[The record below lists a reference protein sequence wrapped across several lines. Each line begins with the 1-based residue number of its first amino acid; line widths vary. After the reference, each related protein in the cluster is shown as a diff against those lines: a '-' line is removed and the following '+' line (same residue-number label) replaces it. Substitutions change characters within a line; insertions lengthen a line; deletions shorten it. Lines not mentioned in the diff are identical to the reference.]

1 MDQLDHL
8 ASAHEALIL
17 LVRTLPR
24 EKLLRLLCT
33 SAGIELVELSEFEEL
48 TPTTEIPSVLRR
60 ARLGLPDLVL
70 VVRTAGRVIVMLW
83 VIEAQLC
90 WDYRKEYDWAL
101 FPVAF
106 AAEVRKRALL
116 AVFVPDPLLR
126 ARYRRTMLPK
136 IQPRPILI
144 ERDQIELIA
153 DTAEARRRPQE
164 AVLGAT
170 FHARE
175 PDQIERRV
183 AGIRAAFVAIQ
194 SLDSRERRSYT
205 VLMLSIAPP
214 GIAQRALAEAHEHGE
229 LDEDRQAEIS
239 EIERTGYLFHVG
251 HEVGRQEGHEAG
263 RQEGHDAGR
272 QEGHEAGR
280 QEGHE
285 AGRQE
290 GHEAGRQEGHEAGA
304 RSGQIQVLRRAL
316 IDVLELRGFVVT
328 ADHRAQ
334 IHACDELTIL
344 ERGYAKAR
352 TLAKT
357 ASLEQLFD

>member
-1 MDQLDHL
+1 M
-8 ASAHEALIL
+8 
-17 LVRTLPR
+17 
-24 EKLLRLLCT
+24 
-33 SAGIELVELSEFEEL
+33 F
-48 TPTTEIPSVLRR
+48 
-60 ARLGLPDLVL
+60 
-70 VVRTAGRVIVMLW
+70 W

-90 WDYRKEYDWAL
+90 WDYKKEWDWAL

-106 AAEVRKRALL
+106 AAESRTRALL

-126 ARYRRTMLPK
+126 ARFRRTMLPK

-144 ERDQIELIA
+144 EQDQIELIT

-175 PDQIERRV
+175 EDQIEQRV

-214 GIAQRALAEAHEHGE
+214 DIAQRALAEAREHGE
-229 LDEDRQAEIS
+229 LDEDSQGEIS

-251 HEVGRQEGHEAG
+251 HEAGWQEGHES
-263 RQEGHDAGR
+263 
-272 QEGHEAGR
+272 
-280 QEGHE
+280 
-285 AGRQE
+285 
-290 GHEAGRQEGHEAGA
+290 GA

-344 ERGYAKAR
+344 ERAYAKAR
-352 TLAKT
+352 TLATT